1 MNQGWYQ
8 PADAIANLLR
18 AGRRRRRQR
27 MLAADMLSLR
37 EASSLMSADEST
49 IIGWVRCGRCIA
61 LEVDRTMKLP
71 RWQFDPFVWPEIQ
84 RIGQALG
91 TIDGWQVLTF
101 LETSNP
107 ALDGRS
113 PRVALEQSIPIS
125 RILAAAA
132 AEAH

>member
-1 MNQGWYQ
+1 
-8 PADAIANLLR
+8 
-18 AGRRRRRQR
+18 
-27 MLAADMLSLR
+27 
-37 EASSLMSADEST
+37 
-49 IIGWVRCGRCIA
+49 
-61 LEVDRTMKLP
+61 MKLP